1 MPLIAVLAA
10 LLASAAPD
18 SSVLTLDEVV
28 VIADRVPH
36 QVQDVSASVSV
47 VTAEEL
53 ERSLARTVT
62 AALEALPGVFVRRTG
77 QFGRTDIDIRGIG
90 DRGCRV
96 AVLVDGRPEK
106 MSLYGCTVTHTLP
119 MSTVE
124 RIEVVRGPQSVLYG
138 SDAMAGVVN
147 IITRRAALPLE
158 YSVDADYG
166 SFNTIHS
173 NLSVGTR
180 QREFHALL
188 TADKAM
194 SDGHL
199 PNSQYNGNDLSLR
212 AGLELSPAL
221 QLDLTGKYFTGVKHE
236 PKRYTD
242 PETVAPTTWNQYDR
256 GGMDLTATLGTNEFG
271 GFAKLFRI
279 FGEHEFDPDD
289 GWHSTDFTN
298 GITLHGHRR
307 FAIRNLVQAG
317 LEFAQLGATWIQPD
331 FSPSWTRV
339 QAAFFVQDEQSL
351 GPVTLNAGTR
361 LHLDEL
367 SGPAFCPK
375 AGIVFRPFS
384 GSALRASVNRG
395 FRFPSLNYTSVL
407 PAMNPDLV
415 PEVSWNYEVGLRQR
429 VLSWLEADLAGF
441 ILVGENLIET
451 GPNPEPPPPVRFQN
465 LGKFVFRGIE
475 AMVNA
480 RTGILRSKL
489 AWSLLDPGVH
499 TRARPGSKLNAG
511 LGIDI
516 SGFCA
521 DLNAEQVALYFA
533 ADSSAQPIP
542 DRATFDLRAGYQVFT
557 WLQVWAAVEN
567 LLDADYLAFADLPGT
582 QAGLYQMPGR
592 TFSLGLRFSQPT
604 VQKKPGL

>member
-1 MPLIAVLAA
+1 VSLIAALAF
-10 LLASAAPD
+10 LLASATPD

-36 QVQDVSASVSV
+36 QVQDVSVSVSV
-47 VTAEEL
+47 VTAAEL

-62 AALEALPGVFVRRTG
+62 AALEALPGVFVQRTG

-138 SDAMAGVVN
+138 SDAMSGVVN
-147 IITRRAALPLE
+147 IITRRAELPLE

-166 SFNTIHS
+166 SFNTLHG

-180 QREFHALL
+180 QKTFHALL

-221 QLDLTGKYFTGVKHE
+221 QLDLTGKCFTGVKHE
-236 PKRYTD
+236 PKLATAPD
-242 PETVAPTTWNQYDR
+242 TMVATGWNQYDR
-256 GGMDLTATLGTNEFG
+256 GGIDLTATLGTTELG
-271 GFAKLFRI
+271 GFAKLYRN

-298 GITLHGHRR
+298 GVILHGHRR
-307 FAIRNLVQAG
+307 LAIRNLVQAG
-317 LEFAQLGATWIQPD
+317 LECAQLGATWIQPD
-331 FSPSWTRV
+331 SSPSWTRL
-339 QAAFFVQDEQSL
+339 QAAVFVQDEQTL
-351 GPVTLNAGTR
+351 GPVVVNAGAR

-375 AGIVFRPFS
+375 AGVVFRPFS
-384 GSALRASVNRG
+384 GSALRASINRG

-407 PAMNPDLV
+407 PPRNPDLV
-415 PEVSWNYEVGLRQR
+415 PEVSWNYELGLRQR

-441 ILVGENLIET
+441 ILVGESLIET

-465 LGKFVFRGIE
+465 SGSFTFRGIE

-480 RTGILRSKL
+480 RTGILRTKL

-511 LGIDI
+511 LGVDV
-516 SGFCA
+516 SGFSA
-521 DLNAEQVALYFA
+521 DLNAEHIALYFA
-533 ADSSAQPIP
+533 ADSSADPIP
-542 DRATFDLRAGYQVFT
+542 DHVTFDLRAGYRVFN

-567 LLDADYLAFADLPGT
+567 LLDADYLAFADLPGS

-592 TFSLGLRFSQPT
+592 VFSLGLRFSQPT
-604 VQKKPGL
+604 GHRKTGA